1 MKRQTSLRR
10 FITYGC
16 AGWVLELLFTGGK
29 AAMARDRK
37 LAARTYLWM
46 HPIYGATGLALDTLH
61 HRLGHRPRL
70 VRALLSLGVI
80 YAAEYGSGA
89 LLRRL
94 VGECPWKYAAGV
106 HVHGLIRLDYAP
118 LWLAVALGFETARDA
133 LLAEGGAR
141 AVDAGAVACPQCRSV
156 EPPSERIAA

>member
-1 MKRQTSLRR
+1 MNRQTSLRR

-29 AAMARDRK
+29 AAIARDRK

-61 HRLGHRPRL
+61 HRLRDRPRL
-70 VRALLSLGVI
+70 LRALLSLGII
-80 YAAEYGSGA
+80 YAAEYGSGT
-89 LLRRL
+89 LLRRF
-94 VGECPWKYAAGV
+94 VGECPWKYAAGM

-118 LWLAVALGFETARDA
+118 LWLVVALGFETARDA

-141 AVDAGAVACPQCRSV
+141 TAGAGAVACPQCRFV